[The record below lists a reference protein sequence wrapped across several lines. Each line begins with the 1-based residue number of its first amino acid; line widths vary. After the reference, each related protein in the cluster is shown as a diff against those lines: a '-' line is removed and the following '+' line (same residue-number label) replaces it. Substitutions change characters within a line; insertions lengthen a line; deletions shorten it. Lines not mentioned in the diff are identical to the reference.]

1 MSLMIRHCL
10 IIVFSSIFLCSLTG
24 TLLFF
29 VWKWVSDKL
38 EKYGFIHIVYVLLKL
53 IMFAYICPVV
63 VVILLRYFWDG
74 IIFTLTPFISNAI
87 SAVTIIWSVGFIIRL
102 AKYLIRRHQFEKTV
116 LLSEVESKETKAL
129 FEACKEIVGVK
140 KEIRLTTG
148 IVPVPFVKGTL
159 KPTIVLPKDVMEPDH
174 LKIIFYH
181 ELMHIKHQDLAWKVF
196 GNVLIWIHWYFP
208 ALRSLFRQYDDWS
221 ETYCDF
227 SVYTLI
233 KSRKQY
239 FHILYQIAKQDTE
252 LGTAVCSA
260 IYEDENGLVR
270 RIERAKR
277 IGKMNSMKF
286 LSAMG
291 LIFIFCFAGTVTVAG
306 TTVVFQRGYLIIV
319 DITTTGE
326 LIRGGEE
333 ELQKKEKQKEQKIK
347 QIYQIVNFSIVK
359 TENKGIYII
368 KPKYV
373 RPNTEAQTKSCY
385 FKKGEIIKLTFLIAQ
400 EDDIKVENK
409 KVYLGL
415 IREDQKRFFVEG
427 SSDLTHNYVI
437 EESGYYKVF
446 FLNKSGYELQ
456 PAGDFRKIKE
466 GEE

>member
-1 MSLMIRHCL
+1 MSLMIRYCL
-10 IIVFSSIFLCSLTG
+10 IIIFSSIFLCSLTG

-29 VWKWVSDKL
+29 VWKRISGKL
-38 EKYGFIHIVYVLLKL
+38 EEYGFIHIVYALLKL
-53 IMFAYICPVV
+53 IMLAYICPVV
-63 VVILLRYFWDG
+63 VIILLQYFWDG
-74 IIFTLTPFISNAI
+74 IIFTLTPFISHAI
-87 SAVTIIWSVGFIIRL
+87 SAIAIVWSIGFIIQL
-102 AKYLIRRHQFEKTV
+102 TKYLIRRYQFEKAV
-116 LLSEVESKETKAL
+116 LLSEVESKEVKVL
-129 FEACKEIVGVK
+129 FEVCKENVGIK

-148 IVPVPFVKGTL
+148 MVPVPFVKGTL
-159 KPTIVLPKDVMEPDH
+159 KPTIVLSKDITEPDH

-196 GNVLIWIHWYFP
+196 GNMLIWIHWYFP
-208 ALRSLFRQYDDWS
+208 ALRSLFEQYDDWS

-239 FHILYQIAKQDTE
+239 FYILYEIAKQDTE

-277 IGKMNSMKF
+277 IGEMNSMKF
-286 LSAMG
+286 LSAMS
-291 LIFIFCFAGTVTVAG
+291 LILVFCLAGTVTVAG
-306 TTVVFQRGYLIIV
+306 TTVGFQRGYLKVV

-326 LIRGGEE
+326 LVRGGEE
-333 ELQKKEKQKEQKIK
+333 ELYKKEKQKEEKIK
-347 QIYQIVNFSIVK
+347 QIYQIVNFSMVK
-359 TENKGIYII
+359 TETKDIYII
-368 KPKYV
+368 KPTYV

-385 FKKGEIIKLTFLIAQ
+385 FKKGEVIKLTFLIAQ

-409 KVYLGL
+409 KVYSGL

>member
-10 IIVFSSIFLCSLTG
+10 IIIFSSIFLCSLTG

-29 VWKWVSDKL
+29 VWKRISGKL
-38 EKYGFIHIVYVLLKL
+38 EVYGFIHIVYVLLKL
-53 IMFAYICPVV
+53 IMLAYICPVV
-63 VVILLRYFWDG
+63 VIILLQYFWDG
-74 IIFTLTPFISNAI
+74 IIFTLTPFISHAI
-87 SAVTIIWSVGFIIRL
+87 SAIAIVWSIGFIIRL
-102 AKYLIRRHQFEKTV
+102 SKYLIRRYQFEKAV
-116 LLSEVESKETKAL
+116 LLSEVESKEVKVL
-129 FEACKEIVGVK
+129 FEACKENVGIK

-148 IVPVPFVKGTL
+148 MVPVPFVKGTL
-159 KPTIVLPKDVMEPDH
+159 KPTIVLSKDITEPDH

-196 GNVLIWIHWYFP
+196 GNMLIWIHWYFP
-208 ALRSLFRQYDDWS
+208 ALRSLFEQYDDWS

-239 FHILYQIAKQDTE
+239 FYILYEIAKQDTE

-277 IGKMNSMKF
+277 IGEMNSMKF
-286 LSAMG
+286 LSAMS
-291 LIFIFCFAGTVTVAG
+291 LILVFCLAGTVTVAG
-306 TTVVFQRGYLIIV
+306 TTVGFQRGYLKVV

-326 LIRGGEE
+326 LVRGGEE
-333 ELQKKEKQKEQKIK
+333 ELYKKEKQKEEKIK
-347 QIYQIVNFSIVK
+347 QIYQIVNFSMVK
-359 TENKGIYII
+359 TETKDIYII

-385 FKKGEIIKLTFLIAQ
+385 FKKAC
-400 EDDIKVENK
+400 
-409 KVYLGL
+409 
-415 IREDQKRFFVEG
+415 
-427 SSDLTHNYVI
+427 
-437 EESGYYKVF
+437 
-446 FLNKSGYELQ
+446 
-456 PAGDFRKIKE
+456 
-466 GEE
+466 